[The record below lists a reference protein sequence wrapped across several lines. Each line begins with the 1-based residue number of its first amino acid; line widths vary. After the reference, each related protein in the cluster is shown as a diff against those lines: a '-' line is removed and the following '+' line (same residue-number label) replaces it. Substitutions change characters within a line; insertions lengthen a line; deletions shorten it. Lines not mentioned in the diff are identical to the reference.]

1 MKKICCLAV
10 TVVVI
15 LLSVMTGRSNEG
27 SPSFYLGTDR
37 SFGSGDRPYVNL
49 EGPGNREY
57 NFRVYRI
64 SNPDDFFVKSVKGR
78 LVKQGNDDAYGNA
91 VTLFKNSFDYFKSDF
106 RKIARSEFNSNTRSQ
121 AKKAAGVDLDAPS
134 ESRDLALP
142 AILSGHKLVTSFSI
156 PKGKEAWEY
165 RRVPVPIDGNGVY
178 LIEGVSGR
186 SVSHTVIVKSNLTFV
201 TKLSDSDTLIYIARR
216 DSGTPE
222 DKAEVKIYGA
232 GSDKPAAKGLA
243 TGGIFSYKG
252 KTSAKSLIV
261 VKKGSEYAVSDPDF
275 YAKSFYGEG
284 GVRAF
289 IYTDRPVYRPG
300 DQVFF
305 KGIVRNFS
313 DDDYRLSSGGGT
325 VDVSTE
331 KGDVIANDI
340 KVSVSQDNGTFEGSF
355 TLPNNPDQYLGTYN
369 VVLSFSGKSYATE
382 FGVDAYKKP
391 PYLVKVSTPKRTYIG
406 KQKITAS
413 VSARFYYGSPVS
425 DGSIRYRV
433 FRKKKYDYS
442 PVGSL
447 PFFAEAA
454 EYLGLGGN
462 AASDLVAD
470 GSGKLTGQ
478 GTYDISFTPEKVDD
492 DYTYS
497 VIADVSTSDATISGS
512 TAVSVNRSAFFIRT
526 IKEMSVFAPGDTVKV
541 EAKLIPFDQTLE
553 NSEKKSLIEK
563 RSVKATLY
571 TRTFY
576 GISREGKRDKV
587 DSNDALT
594 DADGS
599 AKLSFKLPKKGH
611 YIIVLT
617 AKDPS
622 GAETVTETPLWA
634 SGKSDSIEVPFK
646 NVTLKS
652 SKDLYS
658 VGEEAEILM
667 MSPSADG
674 TLFVTL
680 EGNRILGSET
690 VKLKG
695 NTYRYKVRITQA
707 MAPNFTVSATQ
718 FAHGEIYKSEI
729 KIVAPPR
736 EKFLTVKIDPGK
748 KEYKPGETAQIAIDT
763 LNDKNKGVSA
773 EVSVAVVD
781 EAIFQIREDAN
792 PNIATYFYHPRTNN
806 VSTVFSSA
814 YRFFGYAEDR
824 RLKLALDAKR
834 NPALAALKE
843 DDSKSRERFKDTT
856 YWSAKVK
863 TDANGHAV
871 VKVPLAENITTWR
884 VTAIAVTSDTKV
896 GQGKAQFLSRKKL
909 MVMAGVPR
917 FMIRNDAQSVVAN
930 VTNLTDKKM
939 NVAVTASADG
949 GAIEGAPSQNISV
962 DAGKSMPVYFT
973 VRPSNDENTSS
984 TAVEFKVKG
993 GELSDGVK
1001 MRVPLMYFGRKS
1013 TLPEAIVLKTG
1024 NANGKAT
1031 FSLPSKFIAP
1041 SCEIRLSPG
1050 SGDALRE
1057 SLKYLADYPYGCIEQ
1072 TMSRFMPLLAAK
1084 QSGYI
1089 SQKLKNELPK
1099 MTAEGLR
1106 LIASHQK
1113 EDGGFGWY
1121 GEKDSDP
1128 LMTAYVYRGLV
1139 LSKKL
1144 SVNVES
1150 YLVSRAR
1157 YYLFRS
1163 IDKNNF
1169 DAFSKAYVIFS
1180 LSEGE
1185 KIQKSML
1192 DKLVGAAQKDKPY
1205 TKVLTALACIN
1216 SKDPRGAALYAQARS
1231 EYMKITDP
1239 EKSAGIDTSWP
1250 DDQVETGA
1258 ALLTAAVRLGEDP
1271 ADIEALAAKLVSM
1284 RRDIAWKNSRDTAFA
1299 VLALSEKLAKF
1310 RENAEPSNIS
1320 VSVNGKTAQS
1330 VRVSAKE
1337 VDAGSTVINV
1347 PASDIRA
1354 GNNTVTVNKS
1364 GGNAVYATVMV
1375 RFTDRSDSFKPLAN
1389 GFNVSRK
1396 YYKVDAEKSDSGV
1409 KLSVNESAAYSAG
1422 DLVMVS
1428 VDVKSAE
1435 GVGDYLMI
1443 EDPVPAGFSVVKN
1456 DGDYYSDK
1464 YPRLYGEKQAYDDR
1478 AVFFV
1483 KGPVRET
1490 TIRYFIRA
1498 ELPGKYRILPAS
1510 ASQMYY
1516 PDKNGSSADAQI
1528 SVSK

>member
-1 MKKICCLAV
+1 MKRISILVV
-10 TVVVI
+10 TAVVI
-15 LLSVMTGRSNEG
+15 LVSVMSGKSNEG

-37 SFGSGDRPYVNL
+37 SFGKGERPYVNL

-57 NFRVYRI
+57 NFRVYRV

-91 VTLFKNSFDYFKSDF
+91 VTLFKNSFEYFKSDF
-106 RKIARSEFNSNTRSQ
+106 RKIARSELNSNTRSQ
-121 AKKAAGVDLDAPS
+121 AKKAAGVDLDAPF
-134 ESRDLALP
+134 ESRELALP
-142 AILSGHKLVTSFSI
+142 AILSGHKLITTFSI
-156 PKGKEAWEY
+156 PKGKESWGY
-165 RRVPVPIDGNGVY
+165 RRVPVPIDTNGVY
-178 LIEGVSGR
+178 LVEGVSGR
-186 SVSHTVIVKSNLTFV
+186 GVSHTVIVKSNLTFV
-201 TKLSDSDTLIYIARR
+201 TKLSDSNTLLYVARR
-216 DSGTPE
+216 DSGSPE
-222 DKAEVKIYGA
+222 DKAEVKIYHEGT
-232 GSDKPAAKGLA
+232 DKPAATGLSSK
-243 TGGIFSYKG
+243 GIFSYNG
-252 KTSAKSLIV
+252 KTSSKSLIV
-261 VKKGSEYAVSDPDF
+261 VKKGGEYAVSDPDF

-300 DQVFF
+300 DQVSF

-313 DDDYRLSSGGGT
+313 GDDYRVTSGGGS

-331 KGDVIANDI
+331 KGDVVESDI
-340 KVSVSQDNGTFEGSF
+340 NVSVSPDNGSFEGTF

-369 VVLSFSGKSYATE
+369 LVLSFNGKSYSTE

-406 KQKITAS
+406 KQKIVAS

-425 DGSIRYRV
+425 DGNIRFRV

-462 AASDLVAD
+462 AASELVAD
-470 GSGKLTGQ
+470 GSGKLTSK
-478 GTYDISFTPEKVDD
+478 GTYEISITPDKVDD

-526 IKEMSVFAPGDTVKV
+526 IKEMSVFAPGETVKI
-541 EAKLIPFDQTLE
+541 EAKLIPFDQMLE
-553 NSEKKSLIEK
+553 SAEKKTLLEK

-576 GISREGKRDKV
+576 GISQEGKREKV
-587 DSNDALT
+587 DSHDALT
-594 DADGS
+594 DAGGS

-611 YIIVLT
+611 YIIVLST
-617 AKDPS
+617 KDPS
-622 GAETVTETPLWA
+622 GAETVTETPVWA

-674 TLFVTL
+674 TLFITL
-680 EGNRILGSET
+680 EGNRIIGSET
-690 VKLKG
+690 VILKG
-695 NTYRYKVRITQA
+695 NTYRYKVRITPA
-707 MAPNFTVSATQ
+707 MAPNFTVSVTQ
-718 FAHGEIYKSEI
+718 FAHGDIYKSEI

-736 EKFLTVKIDPGK
+736 EKFLTVKINPAK
-748 KEYKPGETAQIAIDT
+748 KEYKPGDTAEISIDT
-763 LNDKNKGVSA
+763 LNDKNSGVSA

-781 EAIFQIREDAN
+781 EAIFQIREDSN
-792 PNIATYFYHPRTNN
+792 PNITTYFYHPRTNN

-843 DDSKSRERFKDTT
+843 DDAKSRERFKDTT

-863 TDANGHAV
+863 TDSKGHAV
-871 VKVPLAENITTWR
+871 IKVPLAENITTWR

-896 GQGKAQFLSRKKL
+896 GQGKTQFLSRKKL

-939 NVAVTASADG
+939 DVNVNAIAEG
-949 GAIEGAPSQNISV
+949 GVVEGAPSRTVAV
-962 DAGKSMPVYFT
+962 DAGKSVPVYFMI
-973 VRPSNDENTSS
+973 RPSNDPNVSS
-984 TAVEFKVKG
+984 TAVEFRVKG
-993 GELSDGVK
+993 GVLADGVK
-1001 MRVPLMYFGRKS
+1001 MRVPLIFFGRQS
-1013 TLPEAIVLKTG
+1013 VLPETITLKSG
-1024 NANGKAT
+1024 NATGKAS

-1041 SCEIRLSPG
+1041 ACEVRLFPG
-1050 SGDALRE
+1050 SGEALRE
-1057 SLKYLADYPYGCIEQ
+1057 SLRYLADYPYGCIEQ

-1084 QSGYI
+1084 QAGFI
-1089 SQKLKNELPK
+1089 SAKLKNDLPK

-1106 LIASHQK
+1106 LIKSHQK
-1113 EDGGFGWY
+1113 DDGGFGWY
-1121 GEKDSDP
+1121 GENGSDP
-1128 LMTAYVYRGLV
+1128 LMSAFVYRGLIIA
-1139 LSKKL
+1139 KKG

-1150 YLVSRAR
+1150 YLISRTR
-1157 YYLFRS
+1157 YYLFQS
-1163 IDKNNF
+1163 IDRSNF
-1169 DAFSKAYVIFS
+1169 NAFEKAYVLFS

-1192 DKLVGAAQKDKPY
+1192 DKLVASAQKEKPY
-1205 TKVLTALACIN
+1205 TKALAALACIN
-1216 SKDPRGAALYAQARS
+1216 SKDSRGSALYQDALK
-1231 EYMKITDP
+1231 EYMKITEP
-1239 EKSAGIDTSWP
+1239 EKASAIDTSWP

-1258 ALLTAAVRLGEDP
+1258 ALLTAAVRLG
-1271 ADIEALAAKLVSM
+1271 ADSDTVESLAAKLVSM
-1284 RRDIAWKNSRDTAFA
+1284 RRDIAWKNSRDTACA

-1310 RENAEPSNIS
+1310 RENSEPSNIS
-1320 VSVNGKTAQS
+1320 VSVNGKPSQS
-1330 VRVSAKE
+1330 VRVTAAE
-1337 VDAGSTVINV
+1337 VDKGSTIIHV
-1347 PASDIRA
+1347 PASDIHA
-1354 GNNTVTVNKS
+1354 GENKVVVIKN

-1375 RFTDRSDSFKPLAN
+1375 RFTDRSDSFKPLVK
-1389 GFNVSRK
+1389 GFSVERK
-1396 YYKVDAEKSDSGV
+1396 YYNVDAERSDSGV
-1409 KLSVNESAAYSAG
+1409 KLSVAESSSFKAG
-1422 DLVMVS
+1422 DLVMVT
-1428 VDVKSAE
+1428 VDVKSTE

-1443 EDPVPAGFSVVKN
+1443 EDALPAGFSVVRN
-1456 DGDYYSDK
+1456 DGEYYSDK
-1464 YPRLYGEKQAYDDR
+1464 YPKLYGEKQAYDDR
-1478 AVFFV
+1478 TVFFV

-1490 TIRYFIRA
+1490 TIRYFVRA
-1498 ELPGKYRILPAS
+1498 ELPGKYRTMPAS
-1510 ASQMYY
+1510 ASLMYY